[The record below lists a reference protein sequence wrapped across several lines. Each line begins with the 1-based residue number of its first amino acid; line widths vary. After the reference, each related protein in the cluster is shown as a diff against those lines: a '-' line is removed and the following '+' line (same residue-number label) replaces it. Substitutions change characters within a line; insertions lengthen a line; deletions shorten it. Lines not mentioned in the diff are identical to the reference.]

1 MKAGIYKAFEF
12 IKLRRKEILLF
23 VAVVGSITIFS
34 FFINIGINSAHF
46 VQRDFS
52 KALQLR
58 MAGDCHGFVGYVNQ
72 DQDAWYD
79 RCVKEKNGNGSIRKY
94 AINSLSIDSDTAYV
108 QSVVTRNYQTR
119 DYDQAI
125 NYELKKE
132 GLITKVWKISN
143 DISEDKKN
151 EQEASGQISK
161 SDTKKPE
168 ADLSNILLKD
178 VDISNNQYLKSFFE
192 VTGAIENMNDY
203 PVHNVRFEVQITK
216 DKSGN
221 VIAGDKSF
229 LIYKTIPSHKKILV
243 NENFNMKEG
252 EGLNNFWYTWKIIS
266 ADRGE

>member
-1 MKAGIYKAFEF
+1 MKLEIYKMSEL
-12 IKLRRKEILLF
+12 IKLRRKETLLF
-23 VAVVGSITIFS
+23 IVFVVFITTFS
-34 FFINIGINSAHF
+34 YFIDIGINSTHF

-79 RCVKEKNGNGSIRKY
+79 RCIKEKDGNGSIRNY
-94 AINSLSIDSDTAYV
+94 IINSLSVNGDTAYV
-108 QSVVTRNYQTR
+108 QSVVTRNYQVR

-132 GLITKVWKISN
+132 GLIVKVWKISN

-151 EQEASGQISK
+151 EEIPGQIPK
-161 SDTKKPE
+161 IDNKPPE
-168 ADLSNILLKD
+168 ANLSNIALKD
-178 VDISNNQYLKSFFE
+178 VDISNNQYLRSFFE

-221 VIAGDKSF
+221 VIVGDKSF
-229 LIYKTIPSHKKILV
+229 IIYKTIPPQKKILL

-252 EGLNNFWYTWKIIS
+252 ESLNNFWYTWKIIS